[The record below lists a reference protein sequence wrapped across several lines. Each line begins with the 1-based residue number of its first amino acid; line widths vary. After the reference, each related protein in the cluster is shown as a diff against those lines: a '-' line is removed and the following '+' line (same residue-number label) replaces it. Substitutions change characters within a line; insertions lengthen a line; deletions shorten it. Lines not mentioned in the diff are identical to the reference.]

1 MSFKLLRS
9 TIIISAMTTISRVFG
24 LIRDIVIGTVF
35 GPGLSV
41 DVFIVSFKIPN
52 FLRRLFAEGGFS
64 QAFVPVLSEYK
75 ERRKEEEVQKLIDQ
89 TSATLGLIL
98 FVVTVIGVLISP
110 ILIMI
115 FAPGFL
121 GDASKSNLASELLKI
136 TFPYIFFIS
145 LTAFAGSILN
155 TYKHFAIPAFTPVL
169 LNISLIVCAIWLAPF
184 METPIKALAWAVLI
198 AGFVQLL
205 FQAPFLL
212 KIRKFPRPSLK
223 SDQDGVRRIMKL
235 MIPILFA
242 ASIVQINLLI
252 DTFIASFLA
261 TGSISWLYF
270 SDRLVEF
277 PLGVFGIALATAV
290 LPNLSEK
297 HARGSSEK
305 FSDTL
310 DWSMRCILLITLP
323 AAIGL
328 IFMAMPILTTLFHF
342 KAFNSLDVLM
352 TGHSL
357 RAYAIGLPAFVLIK
371 VLSAGYFSRQDTK
384 TPVTIGLVAVV
395 ANIVLNLLFVWVLFI
410 LHPEYAHVG
419 LALATSFSAWLQAF
433 LLFRKLKKIKVY
445 QSRKKWSYF
454 IAKILLAL
462 VVMIGIIMFGVDHV
476 FVWIGWDVFDRVLNL
491 ILWVSVSMLSYFSVL
506 WLIGLRLHNIT
517 SPE

>member
-1 MSFKLLRS
+1 MSFKLLKS
-9 TIIISAMTTISRVFG
+9 TIIISVMTTISRVFG
-24 LIRDIVIGTVF
+24 LIRDIVIGALF
-35 GPGLSV
+35 GPGLGV
-41 DVFIVSFKIPN
+41 DVFIVSFRIPN

-75 ERRKEEEVQKLIDQ
+75 EHRKEEDVQKLIDQ

-98 FVVTVIGVLISP
+98 FVITVIGVLISP

-121 GDASKSNLASELLKI
+121 NDASKSNLASELLKI

-169 LNISLIVCAIWLAPF
+169 LNISLIACAIWLAPL

-212 KIRKFPRPSLK
+212 KIKKFPRPSLK
-223 SDQDGVRRIMKL
+223 SDQDGVRRILKL
-235 MIPILFA
+235 MLPILFA
-242 ASIVQINLLI
+242 VSIVQINLLI
-252 DTFIASFLA
+252 DTLIASFLT

-297 HARGSSEK
+297 HAQGSSEK

-328 IFMAMPILTTLFHF
+328 IFMAMPILTTLFHY
-342 KAFNSLDVLM
+342 KAFNSLDVL
-352 TGHSL
+352 T
-357 RAYAIGLPAFVLIK
+357 
-371 VLSAGYFSRQDTK
+371 
-384 TPVTIGLVAVV
+384 
-395 ANIVLNLLFVWVLFI
+395 
-410 LHPEYAHVG
+410 
-419 LALATSFSAWLQAF
+419 AWG
-433 LLFRKLKKIKVY
+433 K
-445 QSRKKWSYF
+445 
-454 IAKILLAL
+454 
-462 VVMIGIIMFGVDHV
+462 
-476 FVWIGWDVFDRVLNL
+476 
-491 ILWVSVSMLSYFSVL
+491 
-506 WLIGLRLHNIT
+506 
-517 SPE
+517 

>member
-1 MSFKLLRS
+1 MSFKLLKS
-9 TIIISAMTTISRVFG
+9 TIIISVMTTISRVFG
-24 LIRDIVIGTVF
+24 LIRDIVIAALF
-35 GPGLSV
+35 GPGLGV
-41 DVFIVSFKIPN
+41 DVFIVSFRIPN

-75 ERRKEEEVQKLIDQ
+75 EHRKEEDVQKLIDQ

-98 FVVTVIGVLISP
+98 FVITVIGVLISP

-121 GDASKSNLASELLKI
+121 NDASKSNLASELLKI

-145 LTAFAGSILN
+145 LTAFAGGILN

-169 LNISLIVCAIWLAPF
+169 LNISLIACAIWLAPL

-212 KIRKFPRPSLK
+212 KIKKFPRPSLK
-223 SDQDGVRRIMKL
+223 SDQDGVRRILKL
-235 MIPILFA
+235 MVPILFA
-242 ASIVQINLLI
+242 VSIVQINLLI
-252 DTFIASFLA
+252 DTLIASFLT

-310 DWSMRCILLITLP
+310 DWSMRCILLIALP

-328 IFMAMPILTTLFHF
+328 AMLAAPLLTTLFNY
-342 KAFNSLDVLM
+342 KAFSTLDVLM
-352 TGHSL
+352 AGHSL

-371 VLSAGYFSRQDTK
+371 VLSAGFFSRQDTK
-384 TPVTIGLVAVV
+384 TPVTIGLIAVV
-395 ANIVLNLLFVWVLFI
+395 ANIVLNILFVGLFNNFNHE
-410 LHPEYAHVG
+410 LAHVG
-419 LALATSFSAWLQAF
+419 LALATSLSASLQAF

-445 QSRKKWSYF
+445 RSRKKWLGF
-454 IAKILLAL
+454 IAKIILAL
-462 VVMIGIIMFGVDHV
+462 AVMIGIIMFGVDHV
-476 FVWIGWDVFDRVLNL
+476 FVWIGWDVFDRILNL
-491 ILWVSVSMLSYFSVL
+491 MLWVLVSMLSYFSVL
-506 WLIGLRLHNIT
+506 WLTGLRLRNIT
-517 SPE
+517 TPE